1 MKLNQRGEGPKVLH
15 RPLDKR
21 SDEGLPREYTS
32 ILSSAI
38 PPCTRYSDKDLHVAH
53 AWSAF
58 YGCGIEGRLGGG
70 NGATV
75 KGRRMDCGDHS
86 HQSYKTSKR
95 CPDSS
100 YRTTNCDPLQR
111 TKADYVPSLPNA
123 HPTLTI
129 TPTLHS
135 PLQKSTSFTRWERP
149 SQAITL
155 IRLWCRREEGA
166 QCWSEE
172 GCRGQEGK
180 STRRRD

>member
-1 MKLNQRGEGPKVLH
+1 MSLLFLRVHGISKKI
-15 RPLDKR
+15 
-21 SDEGLPREYTS
+21 YTS
-32 ILSSAI
+32 HMLEVRFMGVESKEDSAGL
-38 PPCTRYSDKDLHVAH
+38 T
-53 AWSAF
+53 
-58 YGCGIEGRLGGG
+58 GRLSKEGEW
-70 NGATV
+70 
-75 KGRRMDCGDHS
+75 DCGHHS

-100 YRTTNCDPLQR
+100 YRTTNCHPLQR

-180 STRRRD
+180 STRRRDRCLGSYRTWISQ